1 MHWTRA
7 VLEGFDGKPLFLDW
21 ARLGHAS
28 PASSA
33 SSNVP
38 FPGSSSSSS
47 SSSNSSGSGNGSGN
61 GSGSGSVGDSSP
73 IIVVLHGVSGTSTDG
88 YLQRFAGLCL
98 ERRWRVVSF
107 DYWRLDYADC
117 RDLDGAIKYLHRQY
131 PSAPIVP
138 VAFSAG
144 GHLLVRYLS
153 TVGRDTPIV
162 AAATVSACG
171 DLMEEY
177 RRVCKQENSSY
188 RRYLNSGKRQ
198 KDREAERQRDREMDI
213 ERSLVSSSPIRPS
226 LFTIPSRLSPPS
238 YAPTRHPALARACPN
253 TPPSSA
259 ERAS

>member
-1 MHWTRA
+1 
-7 VLEGFDGKPLFLDW
+7 
-21 ARLGHAS
+21 
-28 PASSA
+28 
-33 SSNVP
+33 
-38 FPGSSSSSS
+38 
-47 SSSNSSGSGNGSGN
+47 
-61 GSGSGSVGDSSP
+61 
-73 IIVVLHGVSGTSTDG
+73 VSGTSTDG

-153 TVGRDTPIV
+153 TVGRNTPIV

-188 RRYLNSGKRQ
+188 RRYLNSALCAGVKKHAGVDPSVKADGERIIRETGGICDDVYDQFIATLDGASTGARGGKAPEWLRQ
-198 KDREAERQRDREMDI
+198 YVKDSVYIQCVAKY
-213 ERSLVSSSPIRPS
+213 L
-226 LFTIPSRLSPPS
+226 
-238 YAPTRHPALARACPN
+238 H
-253 TPPSSA
+253 
-259 ERAS
+259 